1 MIRFAFKKGLRFLE
15 GVGRRWTVNR
25 QLVTGKIQLEDDA
38 GELKNLEIKELNQ
51 QWLQQK
57 LIVDPES
64 LGSGNNVFYLATP
77 RDIASYSEKDQEI
90 AQRKQKYLVRLENRK
105 GGWVSTPTKLQPII
119 DEYAQ
124 EIGDPDPPCAST
136 VYAWWLK
143 YRATKC
149 ITKLVDQRFRAG
161 RKTDPVMRG
170 FFEDA
175 VYSVFLTEQ
184 KDKGYAVFDA
194 MSAKVKNTNLGL
206 PPQDQLKMVGK
217 ATVYRWLSDL
227 HQYLVAK
234 ARLGK
239 EAGEKEFRAAL
250 KNLKVSRILERVE
263 IDHTPVDLI
272 VIDKATKLPLGR
284 PWLTMAIDRYSRM
297 IMGFYI
303 SFHAPSSMSVLQC
316 LKMAMLPKD
325 CLLAKY
331 PDIKE
336 IWPARGIPEM
346 IACDNGMDLHSDAFE
361 KICLEIGIE
370 ILYCPAG
377 IPEMKGAIERMFRTL
392 NEGLIHR
399 LPGTVFSN
407 VDERGD
413 YPSEEVAAID
423 LDTLTHLVIKWITEV
438 YHRRKHRE
446 LKMPPLTAWIEGEQQ
461 RIIEMPAYPAQLD
474 VLVGIPASRTL
485 WHYGIENDC
494 LRYNSDVLQLLR
506 ARIGGYPTVSFK
518 FYEHDVG
525 YIHVFDEINQEY
537 IRVPAVDAEYA
548 TGLTS
553 RLHTLIRQ
561 YAKRKYGTE
570 QYEEL
575 MLQAKQEI
583 QQIIGQA
590 VKDKKMATR
599 KKVAVVTNQSSD
611 DLFGDHDALNDALKS
626 KDEEISAQSNSLEPG
641 LDDDLPDFG
650 VSRRTGTEG

>member
-1 MIRFAFKKGLRFLE
+1 
-15 GVGRRWTVNR
+15 
-25 QLVTGKIQLEDDA
+25 
-38 GELKNLEIKELNQ
+38 
-51 QWLQQK
+51 
-57 LIVDPES
+57 
-64 LGSGNNVFYLATP
+64 
-77 RDIASYSEKDQEI
+77 
-90 AQRKQKYLVRLENRK
+90 
-105 GGWVSTPTKLQPII
+105 
-119 DEYAQ
+119 
-124 EIGDPDPPCAST
+124 
-136 VYAWWLK
+136 
-143 YRATKC
+143 
-149 ITKLVDQRFRAG
+149 
-161 RKTDPVMRG
+161 
-170 FFEDA
+170 
-175 VYSVFLTEQ
+175 
-184 KDKGYAVFDA
+184 
-194 MSAKVKNTNLGL
+194 
-206 PPQDQLKMVGK
+206 
-217 ATVYRWLSDL
+217 
-227 HQYLVAK
+227 
-234 ARLGK
+234 
-239 EAGEKEFRAAL
+239 
-250 KNLKVSRILERVE
+250 
-263 IDHTPVDLI
+263 
-272 VIDKATKLPLGR
+272 
-284 PWLTMAIDRYSRM
+284 M

-336 IWPARGIPEM
+336 FWPARGIPEM
-346 IACDNGMDLHSDAFE
+346 IACDNGMDLHSDAFD
-361 KICLEIGIE
+361 KICLEMGIE

-407 VDERGD
+407 IDERGD

-461 RIIEMPAYPAQLD
+461 RIIEMPAYPEQLD
-474 VLVGIPASRTL
+474 VLVGIPAKRTL

-494 LRYNSDVLQLLR
+494 LRYNSQPLQLLR
-506 ARIGGYPTVSFK
+506 ARVGGNPIVSFK

-553 RLHTLIRQ
+553 HLHTLIRQ
-561 YAKRKYGTE
+561 YVERKYGTE
-570 QYEEL
+570 QYEDL

-583 QQIIGQA
+583 QQIIGEA

-599 KKVAVVTNQSSD
+599 KKVAVVTNQNSD
-611 DLFGDHDALNDALKS
+611 DLLGEREALNEALKP
-626 KDEEISAQSNSLEPG
+626 KDEDYGAASDVLDPG
-641 LDDDLPDFG
+641 IDDDLPDYG
-650 VSRRTGTEG
+650 VYRRTGTEG